1 MLELLAVAAAGAAAG
16 ASNAIAGA
24 GSLITFPTM
33 VALGLPPLS
42 ANVTNTVGIVP
53 ASIGGALGYADLLR
67 EQRRRFARFLVPML
81 IGAVFG
87 TGALLLTSEAAFEAI
102 VPVLI
107 AASCL
112 LLFFQPRLT
121 RRISHAGNER
131 SPFLVAGI
139 LFCGAYGAYFGSAVS
154 ILLFAILALFVSDS
168 LQHLNGLKIL
178 LIGCANLLAAVAYAF
193 LAPVEWRY
201 AVTIMVFSFV
211 GGRVGA
217 HYARRIPSD
226 PLRISIAG
234 FGLAVAAVLA
244 VRSFGCLRRRAGR
257 RRRCRRERG
266 RSPTRTRRRGAGA
279 RGGRSCRAGHR
290 GCRSCGRGRPRG
302 WRGRPAIRVRASRDG

>member
-16 ASNAIAGA
+16 ASNSIAGA

-53 ASIGGALGYADLLR
+53 GYVGGILGYRDLLR
-67 EQRRRFARFLVPML
+67 QQGERFARFLVPML
-81 IGAVFG
+81 IGAVAG
-87 TGALLLTSEAAFEAI
+87 TAALLLTSEAAFEAI

-112 LLFFQPRLT
+112 LLLFQPRLT
-121 RRISHAGNER
+121 ARLTHAGNEH
-131 SPFLVAGI
+131 SPYLTGGL

-154 ILLFAILALFVSDS
+154 ILLFAILALFVADT
-168 LQHLNGLKIL
+168 LQHLNAMKII
-178 LIGCANLLAAVAYAF
+178 LIGCANLLAAVVYAF
-193 LAPVEWRY
+193 LAPVEWSY
-201 AVTIMVFSFV
+201 VAVLMVSSLA

-226 PLRISIAG
+226 PLRIGIAVV
-234 FGLAVAAVLA
+234 GLVAAAVLA
-244 VRSFGCLRRRAGR
+244 VRAF
-257 RRRCRRERG
+257 
-266 RSPTRTRRRGAGA
+266 
-279 RGGRSCRAGHR
+279 
-290 GCRSCGRGRPRG
+290 
-302 WRGRPAIRVRASRDG
+302 